1 MSGEHNKLQ
10 FMQCTNQAKT
20 PRWAIGFVQYDKP
33 YHKLPVGQIKDV
45 HLVLIR
51 GLVRITG
58 TTYVVYHLW
67 KGEGYVE
74 DVYSLID
81 ANKNDVNAFVCKM
94 FYATPIAVD
103 IRDVH
108 ISFVNQIP
116 WEKV

>member
-1 MSGEHNKLQ
+1 
-10 FMQCTNQAKT
+10 MQCTNQAKT

-33 YHKLPVGQIKDV
+33 YHKSPVGQIKDV